1 MLGHFLPVF
10 RMKRVN
16 QQQLKFA
23 DLDIWVIL
31 VCVFIIV
38 FCALMMMSAVIYRAY
53 PGSEFV
59 VANTLAKWKKL
70 EQIKLTLAKVL
81 ARK

>member
-1 MLGHFLPVF
+1 MLGHFSPKSL
-10 RMKRVN
+10 MKRVN

-38 FCALMMMSAVIYRAY
+38 FCAQIMSAVTYRAY

-59 VANTLAKWKKL
+59 VANTLAK
-70 EQIKLTLAKVL
+70 
-81 ARK
+81 